1 MHTGFLHLHKTAVV
15 LFLVIYLLK
24 LVGLLFGVK
33 SLQDLF
39 ARKALRIGE
48 MVISTLFL
56 FTGIYL
62 MVNLPAEQRTTL
74 LWIKVALVLA
84 SIPIA
89 VVGFKR
95 QNKMLATLSVLM
107 VVASYGLAE
116 VYKKN
121 PSVGEGL
128 ADKTNGAEVYA
139 TANCVTCHGAD
150 GAAGISGA
158 KNLAVTT
165 LSDAELENVIANG
178 KGAMPSYKK
187 QLKPEQI
194 KALVA
199 HIRTLNK

>member
-1 MHTGFLHLHKTAVV
+1 MHTGFLHLHKTAVL

-74 LWIKVALVLA
+74 LWIKVALVLT

-95 QNKMLATLSVLM
+95 QNKLLATLSVLM

-150 GAAGISGA
+150 GALGMSGA

-178 KGAMPSYKK
+178 KGAMPVYKEK
-187 QLKPEQI
+187 LKPEQI

-199 HIRTLNK
+199 HIRTLKK

>member
-1 MHTGFLHLHKTAVV
+1 MHTGFLHLHKTAVL

-139 TANCVTCHGAD
+139 TANCASCHGAD
-150 GAAGISGA
+150 GALGMSGA

-178 KGAMPSYKK
+178 KGAMPVYKGK
-187 QLKPEQI
+187 LKPEQI

-199 HIRTLNK
+199 HIRTLKK